1 MKTFRSLVLAGLGF
15 LLVGS
20 VSTMY
25 GQITKTEG
33 LSEEEKASALLY
45 EFNKDYDVVFKGV
58 EEGLKSAGYEV
69 GYSSKRRNLIESA
82 FKILAAD
89 DGFLE
94 IMEQYG
100 KVPYVRSP
108 SWKNGRTKITVNLEK
123 TDGGSIIIKVQAE
136 MSAFEERFLN
146 QWLYWP
152 SNGVIEE
159 DVLQAIVAAVDAQG
173 TDSDL

>member
-1 MKTFRSLVLAGLGF
+1 MNTFRTLASAVVLTLLAGSL
-15 LLVGS
+15 
-20 VSTMY
+20 STMHAQVNL
-25 GQITKTEG
+25 GEG

-45 EFNKDYDVVFKGV
+45 EFSKDYDVVFKGV
-58 EEGLKSAGYEV
+58 EEGLKNAGYEV

-82 FKILAAD
+82 FKILAPKD
-89 DGFLE
+89 DFLE

-108 SWKNGRTKITVNLEK
+108 SWKDGRTKVTVTLERAES
-123 TDGGSIIIKVQAE
+123 SIIIKVQAE

-146 QWLYWP
+146 KWLYWP

-159 DVLQAIVAAVDAQG
+159 DVLQSIIAAVEATG